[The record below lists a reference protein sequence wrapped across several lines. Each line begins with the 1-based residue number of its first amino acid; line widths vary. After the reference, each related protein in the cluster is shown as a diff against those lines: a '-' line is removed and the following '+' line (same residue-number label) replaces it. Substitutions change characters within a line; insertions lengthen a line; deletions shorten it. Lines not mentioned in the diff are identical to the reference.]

1 MTGAELRVLGP
12 LLLSVGG
19 REVPLGTPMQRSVLG
34 RLIVARGQAVS
45 TERLI
50 DDLWEGRPPAKAA
63 SVLQVHIHNLRRLFE
78 PDRPRRA
85 PARYIVSESSGY
97 ALKMAEHAVDAWAFE
112 ERLRNY
118 QEIVGN
124 PREIPDPAVR
134 SGMLE
139 NVLAQWHGPALEAF
153 AESEWAAAEANR
165 LTELHL
171 TAVELDAQAKLELGR
186 AGEVALALRPLFEA
200 HPGREELVRLLASA
214 QYRLGQQLEA
224 LTTIRRA
231 REFLSGEYGIDPGIA
246 LRQLEVAILNQAVDP
261 ERPVGSSPVAQG
273 YSAGANPVAG
283 AAAAHASLAGGVA
296 VSYDVAAQS
305 FDIATAR
312 PAGMSGYASELSE
325 LLRIAD
331 EVGGGIRAERGGR
344 LRLAWITGETGI
356 GKSTLAESVLGALT
370 ATGWTT
376 AMGSCPEIEGAPA
389 AWAWSEILSDLDA
402 ATAAAEAPNADD
414 PFTMSRTLAERC
426 RRAAA
431 SGPVVLL
438 LEDVQRADT
447 ATLQVLRQVVSWV
460 RDEAVLVLAT
470 LRRSEAEPQVHTT
483 AAALAPQTAAWVE
496 LGGLDL
502 AATRGALAAAG
513 VEPVGEELL
522 AQLHQRAGGNPLF
535 VRELAKLVAA
545 QGNTDQ
551 VPDSIRE
558 IVNTRIER
566 LPAGVAEVLQHI
578 SIWGQGVELGI
589 LSLDMGLS
597 EEELIDLLA
606 AAEDAGLVSTRRNGG
621 ITFEN
626 SLLRDTVY
634 LGIPALR
641 RGRMHW
647 AALELLEAN
656 AHAYPAAARDPEVLA
671 RHALLGASSETA
683 GHAIEY
689 VNDAARRRMRRR
701 MRHETVRLARAAVE
715 LHQLAGHD
723 GEHADRDDRRALLD
737 ARCALVAAYAYD
749 NHHREARA
757 ERRRALD
764 LAERL
769 DDPALRAQALT
780 CWRAPVIWPI
790 REWKRP
796 DNRIRQALSSAL
808 AGYGLPRSALPTGPD
823 PVDRF
828 PQPYRTARRNGY
840 RPADSARDRTGRH
853 SDGTGIATGPAGSE
867 PGPGWATTLGAGER
881 TARPVSDATAS
892 HRDFAARP
900 ESDGVAGHSDSETR
914 AAASRGRGG
923 IAGASGFA
931 VLSERTATAGSTR
944 TLIRLLIAATFETG
958 VYEYELRQR
967 LARSALA
974 VARKLGEAEEICAAI
989 NAVTYLEFDCGPEFL
1004 ALADELEGLATEAGL
1019 AEYRAVAH
1027 DLGYRAAVARADL
1040 REAGRQAGLAVEFAD
1055 EGQLQALLDR
1065 VSCFAAT
1072 TELLRGDIDAAERL
1086 YAQYGERITKAQ
1098 TMNDRESELFCAIA
1112 VGWARGDLAELAGPI
1127 AETYPVLPNA
1137 VTQAYVL
1144 ALLDSGEPERARA
1157 VFEASDPI
1165 GTGLYPVLASA
1176 LRARA
1181 ALAFGDTA
1189 AIRELYHYL
1198 SPHTGAIAGIETGMT
1213 AFGPMDAVLAE
1224 LAAALGDGVA
1234 AENHRA
1240 RARQLLERIRAELPP
1255 RGAPLPHA
1263 A

>member
-19 REVPLGTPMQRSVLG
+19 RDVPLGTPMQRSVLG

-246 LRQLEVAILNQAVDP
+246 LRQLEIAILNQAVDSEP
-261 ERPVGSSPVAQG
+261 RVGDAGSPAPHR
-273 YSAGANPVAG
+273 YS
-283 AAAAHASLAGGVA
+283 
-296 VSYDVAAQS
+296 
-305 FDIATAR
+305 TAR
-312 PAGMSGYASELSE
+312 PGGLSGYAAELSE

-331 EVGGGIRAERGGR
+331 GVGGGIQAERGGR

-370 ATGWTT
+370 AAGWTAAT
-376 AMGSCPEIEGAPA
+376 GSCPEIEGAPA
-389 AWAWSEILSDLDA
+389 AWAWSEILSRLDA
-402 ATAAAEAPNADD
+402 VTAEADAPSADD
-414 PFTMSRTLAERC
+414 PFTMSRTLAQRC

-447 ATLQVLRQVVSWV
+447 ATLQVLRQVVSWL

-535 VRELAKLVAA
+535 VRELAKLVAV

-558 IVNTRIER
+558 IVNTRIGR

-621 ITFEN
+621 ITFEH

-656 AHAYPAAARDPEVLA
+656 AHAYPAARDSEVLA

-715 LHQLAGHD
+715 LHELAGHD
-723 GEHADRDDRRALLD
+723 GEHADRADRRALLD

-808 AGYGLPRSALPTGPD
+808 ARYGLPRSALPTG
-823 PVDRF
+823 
-828 PQPYRTARRNGY
+828 
-840 RPADSARDRTGRH
+840 RPAATATGRPTAP
-853 SDGTGIATGPAGSE
+853 GTGPA
-867 PGPGWATTLGAGER
+867 AIR
-881 TARPVSDATAS
+881 TG
-892 HRDFAARP
+892 P
-900 ESDGVAGHSDSETR
+900 ESPRALRDPSQDPDGPR
-914 AAASRGRGG
+914 PR
-923 IAGASGFA
+923 
-931 VLSERTATAGSTR
+931 
-944 TLIRLLIAATFETG
+944 
-958 VYEYELRQR
+958 
-967 LARSALA
+967 
-974 VARKLGEAEEICAAI
+974 
-989 NAVTYLEFDCGPEFL
+989 GPES
-1004 ALADELEGLATEAGL
+1004 A
-1019 AEYRAVAH
+1019 R
-1027 DLGYRAAVARADL
+1027 LGR
-1040 REAGRQAGLAVEFAD
+1040 
-1055 EGQLQALLDR
+1055 
-1065 VSCFAAT
+1065 
-1072 TELLRGDIDAAERL
+1072 
-1086 YAQYGERITKAQ
+1086 
-1098 TMNDRESELFCAIA
+1098 
-1112 VGWARGDLAELAGPI
+1112 
-1127 AETYPVLPNA
+1127 
-1137 VTQAYVL
+1137 
-1144 ALLDSGEPERARA
+1144 
-1157 VFEASDPI
+1157 
-1165 GTGLYPVLASA
+1165 
-1176 LRARA
+1176 
-1181 ALAFGDTA
+1181 
-1189 AIRELYHYL
+1189 
-1198 SPHTGAIAGIETGMT
+1198 
-1213 AFGPMDAVLAE
+1213 
-1224 LAAALGDGVA
+1224 
-1234 AENHRA
+1234 HRT
-1240 RARQLLERIRAELPP
+1240 
-1255 RGAPLPHA
+1255 
-1263 A
+1263 